1 MKKNIVMKSVGIVAL
16 LVVGTAVLYFV
27 RASWSDGDLGYRDEP
42 LTPEQIEERVV
53 VEEPQDQGIVAALTE
68 KVTRRVEEI
77 KNEYVAQPEV
87 LYAVP
92 FTSQAPYANW
102 EPPYDEACEE
112 ASMLMVSAYFND
124 ETLSPSIADASI
136 QAQYAWQTENGYPID
151 INVAE
156 VVEVLDAYFELDS
169 QLMYNPTVEQ
179 LQQALDE
186 GSLIIAPAAGQLL
199 GNPYFT
205 PPGPVYHMF
214 VITGYDSKREQFITN
229 DPGTRRGEK
238 YRYDFSVLM
247 NALHDWNGG
256 DVLNGQKVVV
266 VVPAQ

>member
-1 MKKNIVMKSVGIVAL
+1 MKSVAIVAL
-16 LVVGTAVLYFV
+16 LVVGTAVLYFA
-27 RASWSDGDLGYRDEP
+27 RASWSDGDLGYRDEH
-42 LTPEQIEERVV
+42 LTPEQVEERTV
-53 VEEPQDQGIVAALTE
+53 VEEPQGFVAALTE
-68 KVTRRVEEI
+68 KVTHRVEEI
-77 KNEYVAQPEV
+77 TNEYVAKPEV
-87 LYAVP
+87 LYDVP
-92 FTSQAPYANW
+92 FTPQAPHANW

-112 ASMLMVSAYFND
+112 ASMLMVSAYFNH

-136 QAQYAWQTENGYPID
+136 QDQYAWQTANGYAID
-151 INVAE
+151 ITAAE
-156 VVEVLDAYFELDS
+156 VVQVLHAYFELDA
-169 QLMYNPTVEQ
+169 QLIQNPTVEQ
-179 LQQALDE
+179 LQQALDG

-214 VITGYDSKREQFITN
+214 VITGYDSKRQQFITN

-238 YRYDFSVLM
+238 YRYDFSVIM